1 MTVILSICIPTYNR
15 KSFLENCLNSILKSA
30 INYGNQVEICVSD
43 NHSTDGTEFIVNK
56 YSAILNL
63 KTSRNSKNLGSSA
76 NILKAVSMARGEYV
90 WIIGDDD
97 LILPGAVEYFF
108 NSVNKYGNLDF
119 YFINAYTLNNKN
131 APDQMGGI
139 DLNCVPKDLSKFSQL
154 KTSFKC
160 NFFDLINPEVS
171 FDFLGGIYL
180 SIFKRGLWEQH
191 LHVINYD
198 YLISHSHLEIFET
211 TFPHIKIYASAF
223 RDSRALFIH
232 EPLLV
237 SLSGGQEWA
246 PSWPLVKS
254 IRIIEAL
261 KCYRNSGMNFF
272 QYLKCMN
279 FAHNTF
285 ASDYIKMVLNP
296 VATGGNY
303 ANLTKSIAIAV
314 IFPGFYISILKSSMN
329 ICRKYLI
336 KLIKYQ
342 GY

>member
-1 MTVILSICIPTYNR
+1 MNPKLSICIPTYNR
-15 KSFLENCLNSILKSA
+15 KNYLDNCLKA
-30 INYGNQVEICVSD
+30 ISNAGFPLEDQVEICISD
-43 NHSTDGTEFIVNK
+43 NHSTDGTESMLSK
-56 YSAILNL
+56 YSAINGLIS
-63 KTSRNSKNLGSSA
+63 SRNSGNLGSSA
-76 NILKAVSMARGEYV
+76 NILKVVSMARGEYV

-97 LILPGAVEYFF
+97 LILPGALSYFF
-108 NSVNKYGNLDF
+108 DLVKKYGNLDF
-119 YFINAYTLNNKN
+119 YFINAYTLDRKNK
-131 APDQMGGI
+131 PDQIGGI
-139 DLNCVPKDLSKFSQL
+139 DLSRMPRDVNKFSKL
-154 KTSFKC
+154 ENTFTCK
-160 NFFDLINPEVS
+160 FFDLINPKVS

-180 SIFKRGLWEQH
+180 GIFKRRLWEQN
-191 LHVINYD
+191 LHVINIKD
-198 YLISHSHLEIFET
+198 LTSHSHLEIFET

-237 SLSGGQEWA
+237 SLSGAQEWA

-285 ASDYIKMVLNP
+285 APDYIKMVLNP
-296 VATGGNY
+296 TATGGNY

-314 IFPGFYISILKSSMN
+314 IFPGFYGSILNSCKN
-329 ICRKYLI
+329 ICKKYLI
-336 KLIKYQ
+336 KLIKYL